1 MIRVKQED
9 TVSMISLLL
18 RCDVRPHVLGVIAL
32 VLTYCIIKWCPNV
45 STTNG
50 FAYCLSGTGSRL
62 FLVLGCLAL
71 LLTGFKAGK
80 PNNPKIILVV
90 IVVIT
95 VAVHAVKTLSW
106 TSLPRPSGS
115 PGGYPSG
122 HAAVA
127 FALAFLLSCR
137 YQRWAAIW
145 YAAAAGISWSRVVV
159 GAHFPFQVYVGSA
172 LGLFAAILLY
182 DVFAPNK
189 LLQEL
194 VCRAQ
199 LVVYALVPLAAVF
212 STSHEYENDLVVFG
226 FGGMCII
233 AGVLIRVWTHT
244 AHTNGDQ
251 FCGSG
256 PYALIRHPALVA
268 NTFICVGITVASE
281 VIWLLPL
288 VLILCMIAI
297 RMVAQEEESK
307 LLTLYGSHYAHYMS
321 KVPRWFPRLG
331 DLPKAEIVPWGVVP
345 ALKREVLAMSLIVLP
360 LIKEAVS
367 RVAR

>member
-1 MIRVKQED
+1 MRTKQED
-9 TVSMISLLL
+9 ALPIISLLL
-18 RCDVRPHVLGVIAL
+18 RREVRPHVLGLVAL
-32 VLTYCIIKWCPNV
+32 ALTDCIIKCWPNM
-45 STTNG
+45 SAING
-50 FAYCLSGTGSRL
+50 FAHFLSGIGNSL
-62 FLVLGCLAL
+62 FLVVGYLAL
-71 LLTGFKAGK
+71 LLTELKAGK
-80 PNNPKIILVV
+80 SRNAKMTLVIFAV
-90 IVVIT
+90 TT
-95 VAVHAVKTLSW
+95 VAVHTIKILSW
-106 TSLPRPSGS
+106 SSLSRPSGN

-122 HAAVA
+122 HAAA
-127 FALAFLLSCR
+127 TFALAFLLSCR
-137 YQRWAAIW
+137 YQCLTKIW
-145 YAAAAGISWSRVVV
+145 YAIAASISWSRVAV